1 MVKYWWLNLIRGA
14 AALLLGVTLLA
25 GLELFV
31 ERDALRLA
39 LLQFIGIYLLISGI
53 MSFIWGFSVRKRFGL
68 WVFAGII
75 GVVGGVAYLLRPFI
89 EGVLS
94 YASLAIILGLII
106 LLTGLIHIFGGFKT
120 GSEVSRKWGW
130 EHILLGVIE
139 IGIGLLVIVSIFVPV
154 NVLVTALSMWGFI
167 AGISLISDA
176 FRLRRLAK
184 SGAGENVAQ

>member
-1 MVKYWWLNLIRGA
+1 MVKYWWLNLIHGA

-75 GVVGGVAYLLRPFI
+75 GVVGGVAYLLR
-89 EGVLS
+89 G
-94 YASLAIILGLII
+94 
-106 LLTGLIHIFGGFKT
+106 
-120 GSEVSRKWGW
+120 
-130 EHILLGVIE
+130 LGV
-139 IGIGLLVIVSIFVPV
+139 
-154 NVLVTALSMWGFI
+154 GF
-167 AGISLISDA
+167 
-176 FRLRRLAK
+176 
-184 SGAGENVAQ
+184 